1 MTTHR
6 LPSSRRGISLLEVLI
21 SIGILAIGL
30 SSVVAIIPAARSQ
43 AARAVVLDR
52 GSMLAANAL
61 ADAATF
67 GLLRPDSHVHPLASG
82 FSVMIDPATTGLG
95 SYINI
100 KSATNSVISGRGI
113 FSRPSIATKADVAY
127 HRLFAESRDDV
138 VMTAPPGPDDLPLN
152 QFETDAT
159 GANAVVR
166 SFEGNFSCMYFLQI
180 GPPPASLGRVS
191 VVVFHRRDTSS
202 LAALTVMGSIA
213 NGVVTVAAGQLSGR
227 RLSEIAR
234 PGVVVYVNDN
244 DVDGFYQAAS
254 ATVDSAGT
262 TAFLTLSSPYGSQ
275 FTLKAT
281 ELTFLPDSVGLAE
294 RTFVPES
301 VGPYTQ

>member
-1 MTTHR
+1 MAQ
-6 LPSSRRGISLLEVLI
+6 SSCTRRGITLLEVLI

-67 GLLRPDSHVHPLASG
+67 GLLRPDSHDKLALN
-82 FSVMIDPATTGLG
+82 FAVMIDPATTLLG
-95 SYINI
+95 SPI
-100 KSATNSVISGRGI
+100 KSATNTVLSGRGI
-113 FSRPSIATKADVAY
+113 FSRPSVATKADVAY

-152 QFETDAT
+152 AFETDAT

-166 SFEGNFSCMYFLQI
+166 SFEGKFSCMYFLQI

-202 LAALTVMGSIA
+202 LAALTVNGSIA

-227 RLSEIAR
+227 RLAEIAR
-234 PGVVVYVNDN
+234 PGVVVYVSD
-244 DVDGFYQAAS
+244 DGVDGFYQAAS

>member
-1 MTTHR
+1 MATASIQR
-6 LPSSRRGISLLEVLI
+6 PRRGITLLEVLI

-52 GSMLAANAL
+52 ASMLAANAL

-67 GLLRPDSHVHPLASG
+67 GLLRPDSHDTMAPN
-82 FSVMIDPATTGLG
+82 FPVMIDPATAGLG
-95 SYINI
+95 SYI
-100 KSATNSVISGRGI
+100 KSGTNTVISGLGI
-113 FSRPSIATKADVAY
+113 FSRPSFATKAAVAY

-202 LAALTVMGSIA
+202 LAALTVNGSIA

-227 RLSEIAR
+227 RLAEIAR
-234 PGVVVYVNDN
+234 PGVVVYVND
-244 DVDGFYQAAS
+244 DGVDGFYQAAA
-254 ATVDSAGT
+254 ATVDAAGT

-294 RTFVPES
+294 RTFVPEGT
-301 VGPYTQ
+301 GPYTQ